1 MSESPQVGETVN
13 CQVEVL
19 STVEKLDKRQN
30 SVVNRVGIRFTSGP
44 FKGLETSVK
53 KGNSSSSSSSSSGS
67 RPKGVRKVAKQP
79 QAQGGP
85 SANEEGEDE

>member
-1 MSESPQVGETVN
+1 MAESPQVGETVN

-53 KGNSSSSSSSSSGS
+53 KAANSSSGSGS

>member
-1 MSESPQVGETVN
+1 MAESPQVGETVN

-53 KGNSSSSSSSSSGS
+53 KAASSSSGSSSGS

-79 QAQGGP
+79 QTQGGP
-85 SANEEGEDE
+85 SSNEEGEDE